1 VAVPTNHRDEVAE
14 LLADY
19 RRSRE
24 QLASVHRALLSITE
38 SASSPDGLITASVD
52 SAGTLSGLVINDDAF
67 RRYRPAELADAVV
80 RATRSAAVKAGE
92 RARQALVPVL
102 PPDADPGA
110 VLHGTADLT
119 PDEIGPPPAPE
130 PVAPQPVPVA
140 RPVRARSDDDES
152 YEQTTWMN
160 RSGQRR

>member
-38 SASSPDGLITASVD
+38 SASSPDGLVTASVD
-52 SAGTLSGLVINDDAF
+52 SAGTLSGLVINDEAF

-80 RATRSAAVKAGE
+80 RATRAAAVKAGE

-102 PPDADPGA
+102 PADADPAA

-119 PDEIGPPPAPE
+119 PDEIGPPPE
-130 PVAPQPVPVA
+130 PVAPTPMPQPVA
-140 RPVRARSDDDES
+140 RPVRARRDDDES

-160 RSGQRR
+160 KSGRR